1 MLEKSFS
8 QGTIIEVKGLPG
20 KPLVITSI
28 IKPQKNIATPADS
41 TKRKHAK
48 VFKDIVESQ
57 VSILNSASV
66 IRLFLICNNVQ
77 TRLLIDQPEM
87 VMVVK

>member
-8 QGTIIEVKGLPG
+8 QGTIFEVKGLPG

-28 IKPQKNIATPADS
+28 IKPQKDIATPADS

-57 VSILNSASV
+57 VSILNSV
-66 IRLFLICNNVQ
+66 IRLFLICNNV
-77 TRLLIDQPEM
+77 
-87 VMVVK
+87 